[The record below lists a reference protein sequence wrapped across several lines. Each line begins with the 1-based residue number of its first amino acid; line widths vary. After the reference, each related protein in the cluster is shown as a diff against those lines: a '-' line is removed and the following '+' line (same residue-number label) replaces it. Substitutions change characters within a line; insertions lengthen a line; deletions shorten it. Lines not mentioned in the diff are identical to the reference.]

1 MLTGTV
7 VQTSVLLFIIYR
19 TNWKKEVK
27 KQLSNSSI
35 SFSVCVLK
43 FMQNV
48 QASLAEARIKKWG
61 DQSNKREEI
70 DLCEEDENNSNGEN
84 NHRK

>member
-1 MLTGTV
+1 
-7 VQTSVLLFIIYR
+7 
-19 TNWKKEVK
+19 
-27 KQLSNSSI
+27 
-35 SFSVCVLK
+35 
-43 FMQNV
+43 MQNV